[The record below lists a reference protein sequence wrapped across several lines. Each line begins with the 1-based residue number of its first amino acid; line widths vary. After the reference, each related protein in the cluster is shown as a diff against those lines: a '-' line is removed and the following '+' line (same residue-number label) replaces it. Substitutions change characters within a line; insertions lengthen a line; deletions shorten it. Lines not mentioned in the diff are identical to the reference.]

1 MDQIL
6 IYVIFEICSGEINKR
21 ETDYRKLTR
30 DFFWK
35 DNYVL
40 MKIIRN
46 IKVLYAELKI
56 ICVGWMCPKV
66 GGWSSAMG
74 SRIQNSLTMM

>member
-6 IYVIFEICSGEINKR
+6 TYVIFEICSGEINKR
-21 ETDYRKLTR
+21 ETDYRKPTR

-46 IKVLYAELKI
+46 IKVL
-56 ICVGWMCPKV
+56 
-66 GGWSSAMG
+66 
-74 SRIQNSLTMM
+74 